1 MLLNVPNGLT
11 PTMRYTQYKR
21 AKIFAKEHDLPF
33 NKDKELNQA
42 ARELLDLALAYQ
54 LGNGCFR

>member
-1 MLLNVPNGLT
+1 
-11 PTMRYTQYKR
+11 MRYTQYKR